1 MIGSILALGG
11 GCHWCTEAVFT
22 HLRGVSR
29 VEQGWVAAPPPDD
42 AWSEA
47 VIVHYNVERLPV
59 AVLLEIHLRTHSA
72 TADHTLRGRYRSAVY
87 YFGGAEEGQELEA
100 VLTRLQVDFSES
112 LLTRVL
118 PFAAFRPSLPE
129 HLDYY
134 ATDPERPFCKRFID
148 PKLAL
153 LREEFGEWV

>member
-1 MIGSILALGG
+1 M
-11 GCHWCTEAVFT
+11 
-22 HLRGVSR
+22 SR

-47 VIVHYNVERLPV
+47 VIVHYNGERLPV

-72 TADHTLRGRYRSAVY
+72 TSDHPLRGRYRSAVY
-87 YFGGAEEGQELEA
+87 YFGGAEERRELEA
-100 VLTRLQVDFSES
+100 ILVRLQTDFPEP

-153 LREEFGEWV
+153 LREKFGDWV